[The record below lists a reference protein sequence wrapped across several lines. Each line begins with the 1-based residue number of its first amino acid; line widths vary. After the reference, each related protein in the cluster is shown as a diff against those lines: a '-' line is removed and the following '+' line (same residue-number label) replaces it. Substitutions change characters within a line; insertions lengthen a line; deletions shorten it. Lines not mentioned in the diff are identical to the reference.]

1 MSAVRTRSRPR
12 NRQMTKLALYFGY
25 GAGGHFLRG
34 NGRRDSLVPK
44 RDYPGF
50 PWTISH
56 LDTGL
61 LRNGKIPD
69 KPDGRIFWTCVGSDV
84 ATDLWYAFYWWDR
97 SGDSRPGSNSGVLRS
112 RIFRKRNISC
122 VIFRVRGVARNH
134 RAPSV
139 PVDSSQPFRYPITE
153 IIYS

>member
-1 MSAVRTRSRPR
+1 
-12 NRQMTKLALYFGY
+12 MTKLALYFGY

-97 SGDSRPGSNSGVLRS
+97 SGDSRPGSNSGFYVHGFSENEILAALS
-112 RIFRKRNISC
+112 FAC
-122 VIFRVRGVARNH
+122 A
-134 RAPSV
+134 AWP
-139 PVDSSQPFRYPITE
+139 E
-153 IIYS
+153 IIARQAFPLTLVNPLDTP